1 MNMNIVKRTGETVPF
16 DVERIHRVVGWAVN
30 DIKGVTASDI
40 EINAKLQMKEG
51 ITTREIHNVLID
63 SAVNLISLN
72 SPNYQYVASRLLS
85 YQLRKDVWGGKNP
98 PKLVDFINKN
108 VHEHDVYDEDILM
121 LYSDEEINKLDE
133 YIDHSRDN
141 NFTYAGMRQLC
152 DKYLIQ
158 DRSETKIYETPQFA
172 YMIIAMVCFGKYEGP
187 TRISYV
193 KKAYDYFSRFKIN
206 LPTPLM
212 AGVRSKV
219 RQYASCCLIDVDDT
233 LPSIFSS
240 STAAGYATGSRYGIG
255 LNMGRIRPLN
265 SPIRNGEVVHT
276 GVIPFLKLME
286 STVKSCHQNG
296 IRGGSA
302 TVNFPFWH
310 YEAEDMLVLKNN
322 SGTDDNR
329 VRKLDYCIQFSE
341 LFYKRFLKNE
351 DITLFSPHEAK
362 ELYDAFGHEN
372 FDKLY
377 EQYERK
383 TSLKFKKTIKARK
396 LMSLFIKERVE
407 TGRIYFMNIDHCNQR
422 SSWDDDIKMTNLCV
436 EVLHPTKPLQHPDDK
451 NAEIGICILSA
462 INVLEIQSD
471 AEMEKVCDIIVRIL
485 DQLID
490 YQDYFLPAAEN
501 FTKNRRSLGIG
512 ITNFA
517 AYLAKHGVKYTDD
530 EAPNVADELM
540 EKVQYYLLSS
550 SCDLSSEKGRCPK
563 FNKTKYSQGWL
574 PIDNYKKE
582 IDEFVTRKNSMD
594 WEGLRAR
601 IKEFGL
607 RHSTVSAIMPCESS
621 SVIQCSTNGIEP
633 IRSYITYKK
642 SKARTL
648 PVIVPNY
655 TSYKSKYTL
664 AYDMEDNTGM
674 IKIVGAL
681 QKWVDMSISANMY
694 YNYDH
699 YENGALP
706 DSKIIKEILLAYKLG
721 WRTGYYNNTDDGDK
735 QSFNEEEQDDNN
747 DDGCESG
754 ACAL

>member
-63 SAVNLISLN
+63 SAVNLISLQ

-98 PKLVDFINKN
+98 PKLVDFVNKN
-108 VHEHDVYDEDILM
+108 VHENDVYDEDILM
-121 LYSDEEINKLDE
+121 LYTDKEINKLDE
-133 YIDHSRDN
+133 YVDHSRDN
-141 NFTYAGMRQLC
+141 NFTYAGIRQLC

-172 YMIIAMVCFGKYEGP
+172 YMIIAMVCFGQYEGP
-187 TRISYV
+187 ARISYV
-193 KKAYDYFSRFKIN
+193 KKAYDYFSKFKIN

-219 RQYASCCLIDVDDT
+219 RQYASCCLIDIDDT

-255 LNMGRIRPLN
+255 LNIGRIRPIN

-372 FDKLY
+372 FDELY

-517 AYLAKHGVKYTDD
+517 AYLAKQGVKYTDD

-574 PIDNYKKE
+574 PIDSYKKE

-655 TSYKSKYTL
+655 TSYKNKYTL
-664 AYDMEDNTGM
+664 AYEMEDNTGL

-694 YNYDH
+694 YNYAH

-706 DSKIIKEILLAYKLG
+706 DSKVIKEILLAYKLG

-735 QSFNEEEQDDNN
+735 QSFNEEEQNDNN

>member
-1 MNMNIVKRTGETVPF
+1 MNIVKRTGEMVPF

-63 SAVNLISLN
+63 SAVNLISLQ
-72 SPNYQYVASRLLS
+72 SPNYQYVASKLLS

-108 VHEHDVYDEDILM
+108 VHDHDVYDEDILM
-121 LYSDEEINKLDE
+121 LFTDKEINKLDE

-172 YMIIAMVCFGKYEGP
+172 YMIIAMVCFGQYEGP
-187 TRISYV
+187 ARISYV
-193 KKAYDYFSRFKIN
+193 KKAYDYFSKFKIN

-255 LNMGRIRPLN
+255 LNMGRIRPIN

-372 FDKLY
+372 FDELY
-377 EQYERK
+377 ELYERK
-383 TSLKFKKTIKARK
+383 TSLKFKKTVKARK

-517 AYLAKHGVKYTDD
+517 AYLAKQGVKYTDD

-655 TSYKSKYTL
+655 ASYKNKYTL
-664 AYDMEDNTGM
+664 AYEMEDNTGL

-694 YNYDH
+694 YNYAH

-706 DSKIIKEILLAYKLG
+706 DSKVIKEILLAYKLG

-735 QSFNEEEQDDNN
+735 QSFNEEEHNDNN

>member
-63 SAVNLISLN
+63 SAVNLISLQ

-98 PKLVDFINKN
+98 PKLVDFVNKN
-108 VHEHDVYDEDILM
+108 VHENDVYDEDILM
-121 LYSDEEINKLDE
+121 LYTDKEINKLDE
-133 YIDHSRDN
+133 YVDHSRDN
-141 NFTYAGMRQLC
+141 NFTYAGIRQLC

-172 YMIIAMVCFGKYEGP
+172 YMIIAMVCFGQYEGP
-187 TRISYV
+187 ARISYV
-193 KKAYDYFSRFKIN
+193 KKAYDYFSKFKIN

-255 LNMGRIRPLN
+255 LNIGRIRPIN

-372 FDKLY
+372 FDELY

-517 AYLAKHGVKYTDD
+517 AYLAKQGVKYTDD

-655 TSYKSKYTL
+655 ASYKNKYTL
-664 AYDMEDNTGM
+664 AYEMEDNTGL

-694 YNYDH
+694 YNYAH

-706 DSKIIKEILLAYKLG
+706 DSKVIKEILLAYKLG

-735 QSFNEEEQDDNN
+735 QSFNEEEHNDNN

>member
-1 MNMNIVKRTGETVPF
+1 MNMNIVKRNGESVPY
-16 DVERIHRVVGWAVN
+16 DVEKIHKVVNWAVE

-40 EINAKLQMKEG
+40 EINSKLQMKEG
-51 ITTREIHNVLID
+51 ITTDEIHNVLID
-63 SAVNLISLN
+63 SAVNLISLAT
-72 SPNYQYVASRLLS
+72 PNYQFVASRLLS

-108 VHEHDVYDEDILM
+108 VHEYDVYDEDILM
-121 LYSDEEINKLDE
+121 LYTEKEINKLDE
-133 YIDHSRDN
+133 YIQHDRDN
-141 NFTYAGMRQLC
+141 SFTYAGMRQLC

-158 DRSETKIYETPQFA
+158 DRSTQKIYETPQFA
-172 YMIIAMVCFGKYEGP
+172 YMIIAMVCFGQYDDQ
-187 TRISYV
+187 TRVQYV
-193 KKAYDYFSRFKIN
+193 KKAYDYFSKFKIN
-206 LPTPLM
+206 IPTPLM
-212 AGVRSKV
+212 AGVRSQI
-219 RQYASCCLIDVDDT
+219 RQYASCCLIDIDDT

-255 LNMGRIRPLN
+255 LNIGRIRPLN

-362 ELYDAFGHEN
+362 DLYDAFGHEN
-372 FDKLY
+372 FDELY

-383 TSLKFKKTIKARK
+383 TSLRFKKTIKARQ
-396 LMSLFIKERVE
+396 LMSLFVKERVE

-422 SSWDDDIKMTNLCV
+422 SSWNDDIKMTNLCV
-436 EVLHPTKPLQHPDDK
+436 EVLHPTKPLQHLDDK
-451 NAEIGICILSA
+451 DAEIGICILSA
-462 INVLEIQSD
+462 INVLEVNSD

-517 AYLAKHGVKYTDD
+517 AYLAKSGFKYTDA

-540 EKVQYYLLSS
+540 EKIQYFLLSS
-550 SCDLSSEKGRCPK
+550 SCNIASEKGKCPK

-574 PIDNYKKE
+574 PIDTYKKE

-594 WEGLRAR
+594 WEGLRER
-601 IKEFGL
+601 IKEHGL

-633 IRSYITYKK
+633 IRNYITYKK

-655 TSYKSKYTL
+655 SSLKNKYTL
-664 AYDMEDNTGM
+664 AYEMEDNEGL

-694 YNYDH
+694 YNYAH
-699 YENGALP
+699 YEKGALP
-706 DSKIIKEILLAYKLG
+706 DSKVIKEILLAYKLG
-721 WRTGYYNNTDDGDK
+721 WRTGYYLNTDDGDK
-735 QSFNEEEQDDNN
+735 QSSGEEEQVDNE
-747 DDGCESG
+747 CESG

>member
-63 SAVNLISLN
+63 SAVNLISLQ

-98 PKLVDFINKN
+98 PKLVDFVNKN
-108 VHEHDVYDEDILM
+108 VHENDVYDEDILM
-121 LYSDEEINKLDE
+121 LYTDKEINKLDE
-133 YIDHSRDN
+133 YVDHSRDN
-141 NFTYAGMRQLC
+141 NFTYAGIRQLC

-172 YMIIAMVCFGKYEGP
+172 YMIIAMVCFGQYEGP
-187 TRISYV
+187 ARISYV
-193 KKAYDYFSRFKIN
+193 KKAYDYFSKFKIN

-255 LNMGRIRPLN
+255 LNIGRIRPIN

-372 FDKLY
+372 FDELY

-383 TSLKFKKTIKARK
+383 TSLKFKKTVKARK

-517 AYLAKHGVKYTDD
+517 AYLAKQGVKYTDD

-655 TSYKSKYTL
+655 ASYKNKYTL
-664 AYDMEDNTGM
+664 AYEMEDNTGL

-694 YNYDH
+694 YNYAH

-706 DSKIIKEILLAYKLG
+706 DSKVIKEILLAYKLG

-735 QSFNEEEQDDNN
+735 QSFNEEEQKDNIE
-747 DDGCESG
+747 DGCESG

>member
-1 MNMNIVKRTGETVPF
+1 MNIIKRNGSLAPF
-16 DVERIHRVVGWAVN
+16 DVEKIHKVINWSVEN
-30 DIKGVTASDI
+30 IKGVTASDI
-40 EINAKLQMKEG
+40 GINAKLQIRDG
-51 ITTREIHNVLID
+51 ITTREIHEVLIN
-63 SAVNLISLN
+63 STVNLITLN
-72 SPNYQYVASRLLS
+72 TPNYQYVASRLLL

-98 PKLVDFINKN
+98 PKLIDFINKN
-108 VHEHDVYDEDILM
+108 IHEHDVYDEDILM
-121 LYSDEEINKLDE
+121 LYTDEEINKLDE
-133 YIDHSRDN
+133 YIQHERDY

-158 DRSETKIYETPQFA
+158 DRSNHRIFETPQFA
-172 YMIIAMVCFGKYEGP
+172 YMIIAMVCFGRYQGSI
-187 TRISYV
+187 RLQYI
-193 KKAYDYFSRFKIN
+193 KKAYDFFSKFKIN
-206 LPTPLM
+206 IPTPLM

-219 RQYASCCLIDVDDT
+219 RQYASCCLIDIDDT

-255 LNMGRIRPLN
+255 LNIGRVRPLN
-265 SPIRNGEVVHT
+265 SPIRNGEVIHT

-310 YEAEDMLVLKNN
+310 YEVEDMLTLKNN

-341 LFYKRFLKNE
+341 LFYKRFIKNE
-351 DITLFSPHEAK
+351 NITLFSPFEAK
-362 ELYDAFGHEN
+362 DLYDAFGHEN
-372 FDKLY
+372 FDQLY
-377 EQYERK
+377 EHYERK
-383 TSLKFKKTIKARK
+383 TSLKFKKSIPARK
-396 LMSLFIKERVE
+396 LMSLFVKERVE

-436 EVLHPTKPLQHPDDK
+436 EILHPTKPLQHLNDE

-462 INVLEIQSD
+462 INVFEIQSD
-471 AEMEKVCDIIVRIL
+471 AEMEKVCDVIVRLL

-517 AYLAKHGVKYTDD
+517 AYLAKHGIKYTD
-530 EAPNVADELM
+530 ENAPNAADELM
-540 EKVQYYLLSS
+540 EKIQYYLLSA
-550 SCDLSSEKGRCPK
+550 SCNIASEKGMCSK
-563 FNKTKYSQGWL
+563 FSKTKYSKGWL
-574 PIDNYKKE
+574 PIDSYKKE
-582 IDEFVTRKNSMD
+582 IDEFVTRKPSMD
-594 WEGLRAR
+594 WEKLRAN
-601 IKEFGL
+601 IKQYGL

-621 SVIQCSTNGIEP
+621 SIIQCSTNGIEP
-633 IRSYITYKK
+633 IRSYFTYKK

-655 TSYKSKYTL
+655 SSLKNKYTL
-664 AYDMEDNTGM
+664 AYEMKDNEGL

-694 YNYDH
+694 YNYSH

-706 DSKIIKEILLAYKLG
+706 DSKVIKEILMAYKLG

-735 QSFNEEEQDDNN
+735 QSVGDEVNSN
-747 DDGCESG
+747 CESG

>member
-1 MNMNIVKRTGETVPF
+1 MNIIKRNGETVPF
-16 DVERIHRVVGWAVN
+16 NVERIHRVVGWAVS

-63 SAVNLISLN
+63 SAVNLISLS
-72 SPNYQYVASRLLS
+72 SPNYQYVASKLLS

-108 VHEHDVYDEDILM
+108 VHENDVYDEDILM
-121 LYSDEEINKLDE
+121 LYTDKEINKLDE
-133 YIDHSRDN
+133 YIDHDRDN
-141 NFTYAGMRQLC
+141 LFTYAGMRQLC

-158 DRSETKIYETPQFA
+158 DRSETKIFETPQFA
-172 YMIIAMVCFGKYEGP
+172 YMIIAMVCFGQYEGAA
-187 TRISYV
+187 RISYV
-193 KKAYDYFSRFKIN
+193 KKAYDYFSKFKIN

-255 LNMGRIRPLN
+255 LNIGRIRPLN

-351 DITLFSPHEAK
+351 DITLFSPCEAK

-372 FDKLY
+372 FDELY

-383 TSLKFKKTIKARK
+383 TSLKFKKTVNARK

-655 TSYKSKYTL
+655 TSYKNKYTL

-706 DSKIIKEILLAYKLG
+706 DSKVIKEILLAYKLG

-735 QSFNEEEQDDNN
+735 QSFNEEEQMDNIE
-747 DDGCESG
+747 DGCESG

>member
-1 MNMNIVKRTGETVPF
+1 MNMNIIKRTGETVPF

-40 EINAKLQMKEG
+40 EINAKLQMKDG

-72 SPNYQYVASRLLS
+72 SPNYQYVASKLLS

-108 VHEHDVYDEDILM
+108 VHENDVYDEDILM
-121 LYSDEEINKLDE
+121 LYTDKEINKLDE
-133 YIDHSRDN
+133 YVDHSRDD

-172 YMIIAMVCFGKYEGP
+172 YMIIAMVCFGQYEGP
-187 TRISYV
+187 ARISYV
-193 KKAYDYFSRFKIN
+193 KKAYDYFSKFKIN

-329 VRKLDYCIQFSE
+329 VRKLDYCVQFSE

-351 DITLFSPHEAK
+351 DITLFSPCEAK

-372 FDKLY
+372 FDELY

-383 TSLKFKKTIKARK
+383 TSLKFKKTVKARK

-436 EVLHPTKPLQHPDDK
+436 EVLHPTKPLQHTDDK

-550 SCDLSSEKGRCPK
+550 SCNLSSEKGRCPK

-655 TSYKSKYTL
+655 TSYKNKYTL
-664 AYDMEDNTGM
+664 AYDMEDNTGL

-681 QKWVDMSISANMY
+681 
-694 YNYDH
+694 
-699 YENGALP
+699 P
-706 DSKIIKEILLAYKLG
+706 DSKVIKEILLAYKLG

-735 QSFNEEEQDDNN
+735 QSFNEEEQKDNIE
-747 DDGCESG
+747 DGCESG

>member
-1 MNMNIVKRTGETVPF
+1 MNIIKRTGETVPF

-40 EINAKLQMKEG
+40 EINAKLQMEEG

-63 SAVNLISLN
+63 SAVNLISLA
-72 SPNYQYVASRLLS
+72 SPNYQYVASKLLS

-108 VHEHDVYDEDILM
+108 VHENDVYDEDILM
-121 LYSDEEINKLDE
+121 LYTDKEINKLDE
-133 YIDHSRDN
+133 YVDHSRDD

-172 YMIIAMVCFGKYEGP
+172 YMIIAMVCFGQYEGH

-193 KKAYDYFSRFKIN
+193 KKAYDYFSKFKIN

-255 LNMGRIRPLN
+255 LNIGRIRPIN

-329 VRKLDYCIQFSE
+329 VQFSE
-341 LFYKRFLKNE
+341 IFYKRFLKNE

-372 FDKLY
+372 FDELY

-383 TSLKFKKTIKARK
+383 TSLKFKKTVKARK

-664 AYDMEDNTGM
+664 AYEMEDNTGL

-706 DSKIIKEILLAYKLG
+706 DSKVIKEILLAYKLG

-735 QSFNEEEQDDNN
+735 QSFNEEEQNDNN